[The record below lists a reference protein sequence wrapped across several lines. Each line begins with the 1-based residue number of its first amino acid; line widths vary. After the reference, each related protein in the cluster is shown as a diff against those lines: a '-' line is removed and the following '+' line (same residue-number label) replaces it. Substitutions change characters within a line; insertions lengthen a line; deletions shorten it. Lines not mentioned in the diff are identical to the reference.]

1 MDYGQHA
8 DPKTKG
14 CFHTLVSLVTFVA
27 TVLVLV
33 FLVNTFVARAY
44 TIPSGSMQDTIAIGD
59 RVWSEKITYYIRDIQ
74 PGDVVTFDD
83 PTTSTERTL
92 IKRVIA
98 VEGQTVDLIDGTV
111 FVDGV
116 ALDEPYVQDAPTY
129 PLDTMPGI
137 ALSYPYTVPEGTLWV
152 MGDNREHSADSRYFG
167 AVDADSVSG
176 RAICIYWPID
186 HIGVL

>member
-8 DPKTKG
+8 DPKTTG
-14 CFHTLVSLVTFVA
+14 CFHKVLSLAMFVA

-33 FLVNTFVARAY
+33 WLVNTFVARAY
-44 TIPSGSMQDTIAIGD
+44 TIPSGSMEDTIEIGD
-59 RVWSEKITYYIRDIQ
+59 RVWSEKISYYIRDVE

-83 PTTSTERTL
+83 PTTSTDRTL

-98 VEGQTVDLIDGTV
+98 VASQTVDLIDGV
-111 FVDGV
+111 VYVDGV
-116 ALDEPYVQDAPTY
+116 ALDEPYTQGSRSL
-129 PLDTMPGI
+129 PLNTMPGVAI
-137 ALSYPYTVPEGTLWV
+137 SYPYTVPEGCIWV

-167 AVDADSVSG
+167 AVDTESVSG
-176 RAICIYWPID
+176 RAICIYWPLN